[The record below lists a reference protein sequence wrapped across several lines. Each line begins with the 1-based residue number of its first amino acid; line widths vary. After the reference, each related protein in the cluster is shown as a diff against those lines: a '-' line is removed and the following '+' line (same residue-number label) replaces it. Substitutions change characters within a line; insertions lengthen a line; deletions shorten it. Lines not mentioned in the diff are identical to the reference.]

1 MGKYSSIVGQLAD
14 RALKNFQSKIDYD
27 LDWYDGNGLIFDY
40 QIEAQFDN
48 GDTYMVTGG
57 ADEEEPTVFIK
68 FFLPNNPDWNEVRA
82 DLYDI
87 FRHEIEHL
95 TQRGKMCI
103 ESKYMECDA
112 QIRNVINK
120 GLLMEQFNYYI
131 LPREIDAM
139 LQGLNS
145 RRSVTKRT
153 LSEECHEYLLKVL
166 PNQKDKIQI
175 IKQVWNRRCPALSLP
190 NII

>member
-1 MGKYSSIVGQLAD
+1 MGKYSSTVGQLANM
-14 RALKNFQSKIDYD
+14 ALKQFQAENDYD
-27 LDWYDGNGLIFDY
+27 WGWYDGNGLIFDY

-57 ADEEEPTVFIK
+57 ADEEEPTIFIK

-95 TQRGKMCI
+95 TQRGKICI

-112 QIRNVINK
+112 QIRYLINK
-120 GLLMEQFNYYI
+120 GLMLEQYNYYI

-145 RRSVTKRT
+145 RRSVTKRS
-153 LSEECHEYLLKVL
+153 LSAEVDVYLRKVL
-166 PNQKDKIQI
+166 KRPKIRQI
-175 IKQVWNRRCPALSLP
+175 VKQVWNNRCAALSLP

>member
-1 MGKYSSIVGQLAD
+1 MGRYSSTVGQLANM
-14 RALKNFQSKIDYD
+14 ALKQFQAGNDYD
-27 LDWYDGNGLIFDY
+27 WGWYDGNGLIFDY

-57 ADEEEPTVFIK
+57 ADEKEPTIFVK
-68 FFLPNNPDWNEVRA
+68 FLLPDTPDWNEVRA

-112 QIRNVINK
+112 QIRYLINK
-120 GLLMEQFNYYI
+120 GLMLEQYNYYL

-153 LSEECHEYLLKVL
+153 LADECHEYLLKVL
-166 PNQKDKIQI
+166 PYSKDKRQI
-175 IKQVWNRRCPALSLP
+175 IKQKWNSRCPALSLP